1 MIKVMI
7 VEDHPLTRLGIREL
21 IEHEGDMQV
30 VAEANNKAEAIKAL
44 QDPQINVAILDINLP
59 NDNSFALLEMIV
71 NGYPHIKAL
80 MLSIYPE
87 EQFAMRALRLGAMGY
102 LNKEADPKEV
112 VRAIRRINYGK
123 KYISEDLASRMLEKG
138 QAETDL
144 PHDRLSDRE
153 FEVMRMIGGGMS
165 TGKIAGS
172 LHISEKTVATYRARV
187 FQKMGFENSAEL
199 INYCIRNKLLA

>member
-1 MIKVMI
+1 MIKIMI

-30 VAEANNKAEAIKAL
+30 VAEANSKEEALEAL

-59 NDNSFALLEMIV
+59 NDNSFALLEKIV
-71 NGYPHIKAL
+71 KVL

-112 VRAIRRINYGK
+112 VRAIKRVIDGK

-138 QAETDL
+138 QTESNL
-144 PHDRLSDRE
+144 PHERLSDRE
-153 FEVMRMIGGGMS
+153 FQVMRMIGGGMS
-165 TGKIAGS
+165 ARKIADS

>member
-1 MIKVMI
+1 MIKIMI

-30 VAEANNKAEAIKAL
+30 VAEANSKEEALEAL

-59 NDNSFALLEMIV
+59 NDNSFALLEKIV
-71 NGYPHIKAL
+71 NSYPHIKVL

-112 VRAIRRINYGK
+112 VRAIKRVIDGK

-138 QAETDL
+138 QTESNL
-144 PHDRLSDRE
+144 PHERLSDRE
-153 FEVMRMIGGGMS
+153 FQVMRMIGGGMS
-165 TGKIAGS
+165 ARKIADS